1 MKLLSFDWETTCKEA
16 NNYGHPFDS
25 RNRAVYLSCFDG
37 QSNNSFWFSH
47 TCREPSD
54 NTNCSRIF
62 GSNYDFY
69 VAFNAKFDMHWLRRE
84 TGRQLPFGRVWCC
97 QVAEYA
103 LTRQTNKMPS
113 LDDALN
119 RYGLKQKLNV
129 VKTEYWDKGID
140 TDIIPPNILS
150 EYGDWDAKQTYH
162 LAELQIAEAK
172 AHGMY
177 EMIRISCCDLI
188 ILAEME
194 WNGMVYDVNKS
205 NQLARETQEKI
216 REIDESLQSLVGDSL
231 GVVSFDSPHNI
242 SAVLFG
248 GVVKYTEPY
257 VHVFKN
263 GKSKVRKRPM
273 EKVFDRIIEPP
284 ELAKLPSTDQY
295 YSTSVN
301 VMNLLCKQKLDKF
314 QRHLLDLLL
323 ERSKLEQLRGTYYVG
338 IPKLF
343 DEMGWKDGIIHHT
356 LNQTIA
362 VTGRLSSS
370 KPNLQNQSI
379 DSKQCFISRFMNELT
394 T

>member
-1 MKLLSFDWETTCKEA
+1 MKLFSFDFECTTKEA
-16 NNYGHPFDS
+16 NNYAHPFDS

-37 QSNNSFWFSH
+37 QRNNSFWFNH
-47 TCREPSD
+47 TERDHCSGIEGFDSD
-54 NTNCSRIF
+54 YN
-62 GSNYDFY
+62 FY

-84 TGRQLPFGRVWCC
+84 TGKQLPLGSVWCC
-97 QVAEYA
+97 QVAENV

-113 LDDALN
+113 LNDALK
-119 RYGLKQKLNV
+119 RYNLKQKLDI

-140 TDIIPPNILS
+140 TDIIPHDILS

-172 AHGMY
+172 ERGMY
-177 EMIRISCCDLI
+177 ATIHMSCCDLI
-188 ILAEME
+188 VLAEME
-194 WNGMVYDVNKS
+194 WNGMVYDVDKS
-205 NQLARETQEKI
+205 NQLARKTEEQI
-216 REIDESLQSLVGDSL
+216 RNIDLELRDMVADNMGI
-231 GVVSFDSPHNI
+231 VSFDSPYNI

-263 GKSKVRKRPM
+263 GKSKVRKRPL
-273 EKVFDRIIEPP
+273 ERLFERIIDPP
-284 ELAKLPSTDQY
+284 EQAKLPSTDCY
-295 YSTSVN
+295 YSTSTD
-301 VMNLLCKQKLDKF
+301 VMNLLCKQKLSKF
-314 QRHLLDLLL
+314 QRQIINLLL

-343 DEMGWKDGIIHHT
+343 TEMGWENGTIHHT

-370 KPNLQNQSI
+370 KPNLQNQSE
-379 DSKQCFISRFMNELT
+379 DSKQCFISRFI
-394 T
+394 